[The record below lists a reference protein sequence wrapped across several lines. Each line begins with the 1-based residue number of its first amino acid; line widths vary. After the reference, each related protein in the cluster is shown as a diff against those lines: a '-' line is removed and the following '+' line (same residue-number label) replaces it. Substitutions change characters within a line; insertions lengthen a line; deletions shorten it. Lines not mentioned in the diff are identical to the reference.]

1 MKQQPSKSQKV
12 FVTTDEK
19 LVMLKKLTRISKLGL
34 IDSAVDLLIA
44 NFKSTGV
51 IVFSTKGLKNSAQH
65 K

>member
-1 MKQQPSKSQKV
+1 M
-12 FVTTDEK
+12 TTDEK